1 METLGSGA
9 MTNDYKSIK
18 KADVLFVIGSNTTE
32 THPVIGSWLKERAR
46 NGARLIVCDPRKIEL
61 AEHADMHIRQKS
73 GTDVALINGIMNVI
87 LRDNLQN
94 MDFVN
99 ERVENLEALKETVSS
114 YTPDKVSSITGVPAE
129 MIEEAA
135 RIYASGPNSA
145 IFYTMGITQHTT
157 GTNNVRTLANL
168 ALLCGMLGRP
178 GTGVNPLRGQNNV
191 QGACDMG
198 CLPNVVTGYQKI
210 ADQKV
215 REKMESIWNCT
226 ELPSGTGLT
235 VMKMMKAA
243 GEGELKA
250 LYIMGENPMVTDPD
264 TNHVRHC
271 LQNLDLLVVQDIFLT
286 ETAQL
291 ADVVLPAAC
300 WAEKDG
306 TFTNTTRAVQKIRKA
321 VEAPGE
327 ARADWKI
334 LTDLA
339 NRLGASWSFDSAS
352 DVFNAIAECTPSYAG
367 INHSRLD
374 EGALAWPCPTSDHP
388 GTPILHT
395 GKFARPNGKG
405 RFAPCEWKAPHEWP
419 DDNFPF
425 LATTGRLLYHY
436 HSGSMSRRSAPAEFI
451 KELYIQ
457 VNPEDASLMDLSEG
471 ETLRVSSR
479 RGHVEGKAK
488 ITDRVPA
495 GMVFLPFHFSEA
507 SANILT
513 SAVTDPDSDTPAY
526 KISAVS
532 LEKVSEKNAFRKET
546 MVAYSGN

>member
-18 KADVLFVIGSNTTE
+18 EADVLFVIGSNTTE
-32 THPVIGSWLKERAR
+32 THPVLGSWLKERAR
-46 NGARLIVCDPRKIEL
+46 KGAKLIVCDPRKIEL

-73 GTDVALINGIMNVI
+73 GTDVALINGIMHVI
-87 LRDNLQN
+87 LQKNLQN
-94 MDFVN
+94 MDFIN

-114 YTPDKVSSITGVPAE
+114 YTPEKVSSITGVPAE

-135 RIYASGPNSA
+135 RIYAGGPNSA

-198 CLPNVVTGYQKI
+198 CLPNVVTGYQKV

-215 REKMESIWNCT
+215 REKMESIWNCK

-300 WAEKDG
+300 WAEKEG

-327 ARADWKI
+327 ARADWEI

-339 NRLGASWSFDSAS
+339 NRLGASWSFESAS
-352 DVFNAIAECTPSYAG
+352 EVFDAIAECTPSYSG
-367 INHSRLD
+367 INHLRLD
-374 EGALAWPCPTSDHP
+374 KGALAWPCPTQDHP

-395 GKFARPNGKG
+395 TKFARPNGKG
-405 RFAPCEWKAPHEWP
+405 HFSPCEWKAPHEWP

-457 VNPEDASLMDLSEG
+457 INQEDADLLDLSEG
-471 ETLRVSSR
+471 DILRVSSR
-479 RGHVEGKAK
+479 RGSVEGKAR

-532 LEKVSEKNAFRKET
+532 LEKVSEKSPFRNKT
-546 MVAYSGN
+546 VVAYSGD